1 MRGRED
7 DSETCGRIKKPVR
20 EGDSRIE
27 GQV

>member
-7 DSETCGRIKKPVR
+7 DSETCGRIKKHVR